1 MFRSTIF
8 FPPVLLLSFV
18 AFSFLFVHSFPR
30 DALVA
35 SFFRGTVPRRK
46 KHSCTTLYYHSLGNR
61 GHTTTISASRI
72 KSEVIMRSGD
82 LEGVRA
88 RQYKQAHSWNWRENR
103 EIGRDGLKGND
114 KDGERYELVKKRPQN
129 RRPEGEGWKKVS
141 EPRSAAY
148 QSLCN
153 AASSGWRCT

>member
-8 FPPVLLLSFV
+8 FPSVLLLSFV

-88 RQYKQAHSWNWRENR
+88 RASTSKHTV
-103 EIGRDGLKGND
+103 EIEGRAV
-114 KDGERYELVKKRPQN
+114 R
-129 RRPEGEGWKKVS
+129 
-141 EPRSAAY
+141 
-148 QSLCN
+148 
-153 AASSGWRCT
+153 